1 MNAISKRLSALQ
13 DKPFKGDLRLY
24 LSEFFEGSIPPQAM
38 EIESWEELRA
48 CLSSFIVT
56 KMPETEGIISH
67 PVYGFQKDRILSAL
81 IKKIFY

>member
-1 MNAISKRLSALQ
+1 MNAIYKRLSPLQ

-24 LSEFFEGSIPPQAM
+24 LSAFFEGNIPPQAM

-48 CLSSFIVT
+48 YLSGFVIT

-67 PVYGFQKDRILSAL
+67 PVYGFEKDRLFPAL